1 MSQKIKKYQEKL
13 DTDKRQHET
22 LKFPLDLET
31 EGTRNIF
38 LININAISGSKFN
51 GTHYQ
56 TVQGGEEDVV
66 YQGQTSNSL
75 ARKFTGNYVRTT
87 SSIALFMPE
96 DVQSDY
102 KSSWSSTD
110 LGITGSIMDAWAG
123 KGDLT
128 TMEGWESVGK
138 QVANSAGDVAKMNAV
153 KVANTITPF
162 NVKDAYQLSNAIVE
176 NPYTE
181 VMFKGVDNRTFEYS
195 FKLMPR
201 NREEQLMIKKI
212 VDTLKFHRAPEKKVT
227 GNNLYWS
234 YPSTFDLSFLKSDG
248 QENEWLFKH
257 STCAMTG
264 LSIKQ
269 GGDGFYSSYTDGSP
283 FYTTVSMSFTELEIL
298 DKDRILEG
306 Y

>member
-1 MSQKIKKYQEKL
+1 MSEKIKKYQEKL
-13 DTDKRQHET
+13 DSDKRDHET

-56 TVQGGEEDVV
+56 PVQDGEKEVV

-87 SSIALFMPE
+87 TSIALFMPE
-96 DVQSDY
+96 NVQADY
-102 KSSWSSTD
+102 KSNWSSTE
-110 LGITGSIMDAWAG
+110 LGMTGSIMDAWAG

-128 TMEGWESVGK
+128 TMEGWENVGK
-138 QVANSAGDVAKMNAV
+138 QIADNASDVAKMNAI
-153 KVANTITPF
+153 KVANAITPF
-162 NVKDAYQLSNAIVE
+162 NVKDAYQLSNAVVE

-201 NREEQLMIKKI
+201 NQEEQLMIKKI
-212 VDTLKFHRAPEKKVT
+212 VDTLKFHRAPEKKLT

-234 YPSTFDLSFLKSDG
+234 YPSTFDLSFLKKDG

-269 GGDGFYSSYTDGSP
+269 GGDGFYSSFADGSP
-283 FYTTVSMSFTELEIL
+283 FYTTISMSFTELEIL